1 MKYLKSFIESNLVN
15 VDHDMEKIDRTK
27 ELSEEEFLEILNA
40 KCKNFSFM
48 NDLLWRGKPKKYD
61 LEIFEPAYRNTKG
74 MTFVNFFNKIEN
86 NPDYPVVRKKSL
98 IGGTHKENV
107 ERITEFKSYM
117 VIPFDDSEI
126 VFCPII
132 DLMGIQDDPKSGKLK
147 DGSPVTKDVFVK
159 VNYTKDF
166 KVPTSEIEII
176 RSRYKLRGT
185 RATGYE
191 FFTSSPCLLVYDD
204 KINWLRNNI

>member
-1 MKYLKSFIESNLVN
+1 MKHLKSFSESNLVN
-15 VDHDMEKIDRTK
+15 VDPDMDKIDRTK
-27 ELSEEEFLEILNA
+27 ELSEEEFLEILNT

-61 LEIFEPAYRNTKG
+61 LELFEPGYRNTKG

-86 NPDYPVVRKKSL
+86 DPDYPVVRKKSL

-107 ERITEFKSYM
+107 ERITEFKTYM
-117 VIPFDDSEI
+117 VIPFDNSEI

-159 VNYTKDF
+159 VPYTKNF
-166 KVPTSEIEII
+166 QVPKTEIEII
-176 RSRYKLRGT
+176 RSKYKLRGS
-185 RATGYE
+185 RETGYE

>member
-1 MKYLKSFIESNLVN
+1 MKYLKSFQESNLVS
-15 VDHDMEKIDRTK
+15 VDPDMEKIDRTK
-27 ELSEEEFLEILNA
+27 ELSEVEFLNILHTE
-40 KCKNFSFM
+40 CKNFSFM

-61 LEIFEPAYRNTKG
+61 LELFEPGYRNTKG

-86 NPDYPVVRKKSL
+86 DPNYPVVRKKSL

-132 DLMGIQDDPKSGKLK
+132 DLMGIQDSPKSGKLK

-166 KVPTSEIEII
+166 KVPTVDIETI
-176 RSRYKLRGT
+176 RDKYKLRGT

>member
-1 MKYLKSFIESNLVN
+1 MKYLKSFIESNLIS
-15 VDHDMEKIDRTK
+15 VDPSMEKIDRTK
-27 ELSEEEFLEILNA
+27 ELSEEEFLNILHS
-40 KCKNFSFM
+40 KCKNFSFT

-61 LEIFEPAYRNTKG
+61 LELFEPAYRNTKG
-74 MTFVNFFNKIEN
+74 ITFVKFFNKIEN
-86 NPDYPVVRKKSL
+86 DPDYPVIRKKSL

-132 DLMGIQDDPKSGKLK
+132 DLMGIQDNQESGKLK

-159 VNYTKDF
+159 VSYTKDF
-166 KVPTSEIEII
+166 KVPVTEIEAI
-176 RSRYKLRGT
+176 RDRYKLRGS
-185 RATGYE
+185 RVTGYE

-204 KINWLRNNI
+204 KINWLKDNI